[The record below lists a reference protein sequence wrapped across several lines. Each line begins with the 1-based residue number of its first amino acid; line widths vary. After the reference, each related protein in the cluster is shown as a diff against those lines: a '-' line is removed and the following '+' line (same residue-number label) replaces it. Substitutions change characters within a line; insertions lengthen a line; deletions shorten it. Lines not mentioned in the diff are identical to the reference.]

1 MVVEFWPPVEV
12 GIWLEA
18 WSILRRVGVGGKDPS
33 KLGNVS
39 WRYVEVEKR
48 SFRGLEDCGG
58 DGYPV
63 EPLR

>member
-1 MVVEFWPPVEV
+1 M
-12 GIWLEA
+12 
-18 WSILRRVGVGGKDPS
+18 LRRVGVGGKDPS